1 MFLLRASAHC
11 DRKLRPGVSPNLWP
25 LPGKETSESFQ
36 QSCRAGVKQTG
47 NLRDLRGYRD
57 LALHFQCAGRT
68 AHSTNSLTPA
78 GCHIACLL
86 SPLQSCL
93 TLCDPTDCSPP
104 SPSVHG
110 ILQARILES
119 VAMLFSTE
127 SYCSTQSWHYRLGDS
142 IRFHRLWTQSPTTL
156 ISNNDLIKKKSQRA
170 WIDISKEDI
179 QIVNR

>member
-1 MFLLRASAHC
+1 MRTTGTRLEFQGKKCPGKVSWWSPFIFLLRASVHC
-11 DRKLRPGVSPNLWP
+11 DSKLRPGVSPNLWP

-86 SPLQSCL
+86 SRFSPVWLFAAHQPPLSMGFSRQEYWSGLSCS
-93 TLCDPTDCSPP
+93 SPR
-104 SPSVHG
+104 SPIVQLSPDT
-110 ILQARILES
+110 IDWEIAS
-119 VAMLFSTE
+119 DSTG
-127 SYCSTQSWHYRLGDS
+127 YGL
-142 IRFHRLWTQSPTTL
+142 SP
-156 ISNNDLIKKKSQRA
+156 QPP
-170 WIDISKEDI
+170 
-179 QIVNR
+179 